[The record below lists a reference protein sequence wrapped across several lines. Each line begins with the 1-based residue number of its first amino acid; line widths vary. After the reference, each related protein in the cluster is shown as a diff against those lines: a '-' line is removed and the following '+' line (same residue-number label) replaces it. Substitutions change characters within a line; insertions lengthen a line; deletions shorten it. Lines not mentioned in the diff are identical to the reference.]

1 MLFKVLALAAAVS
14 ITLPAVAQTADPDA
28 TASKKEKKTCRREA
42 VTGSIVGTR
51 AICHTVTEWAAID
64 KANAQNADGMLD
76 DSRLRS
82 SYGK

>member
-1 MLFKVLALAAAVS
+1 MRFKMMVLAAAVS
-14 ITLPAVAQTADPDA
+14 FTLPAVAQTADPA
-28 TASKKEKKTCRREA
+28 APAPKKEKKSCRREA

-51 AICHTVTEWAAID
+51 AICHTATEWAAID
-64 KANAQNADGMLD
+64 KANAQNAAGMLD